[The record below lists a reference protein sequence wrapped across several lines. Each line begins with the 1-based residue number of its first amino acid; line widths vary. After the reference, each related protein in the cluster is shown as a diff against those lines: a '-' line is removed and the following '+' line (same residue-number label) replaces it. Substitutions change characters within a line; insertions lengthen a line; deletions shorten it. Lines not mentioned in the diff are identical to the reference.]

1 MCEALQ
7 KLLQGLAGLAALQLH
22 ALPGRPPPAVVLS
35 FVYWCTQCGPP
46 NAAPALAGRSPP
58 LAARCRYAL
67 WLDADLTSGISRNS
81 TTFGNDSLAGAE
93 EFSIGAVELWGL
105 S

>member
-1 MCEALQ
+1 MAKDRNDYFQWGSSEAIAV
-7 KLLQGLAGLAALQLH
+7 GGAG
-22 ALPGRPPPAVVLS
+22 G
-35 FVYWCTQCGPP
+35 
-46 NAAPALAGRSPP
+46 
-58 LAARCRYAL
+58 YAL

-81 TTFGNDSLAGAE
+81 TTFGNDSLSGHE